1 MIYEKKGETN
11 DNRRTRFGKR
21 NHCLK
26 ENVAKFCFKFSKN
39 YRSYKKLAISNNR
52 KSFLSN
58 THGQIKNSYKV
69 ETPYEFLVRFNQLPL
84 LT

>member
-1 MIYEKKGETN
+1 MIYEKKGKTN

-21 NHCLK
+21 NHFLK
-26 ENVAKFCFKFSKN
+26 ENVAKFCLKFSKN
-39 YRSYKKLAISNNR
+39 YRSYNKLTISNNR
-52 KSFLSN
+52 KSFLSD
-58 THGQIKNSYKV
+58 THCQIKNSHKV